1 MERSFESVVFPNVP
15 ISQYSIAAS
24 SFSGSAKYLS
34 AIIMALDMA
43 FITMPASTY
52 VLVDRERVALTSSIT
67 HTTAASPPQKAPLAI
82 ANMPDVETDTI
93 AMAAPRFAPPAMP
106 IISGDARG
114 FLNIIWYTLPA
125 TPSPTP
131 AIIAIM
137 VRERRSVKNTLR
149 VISSTSLPENMARM
163 SSTVMEYLP
172 TQIET
177 TAATNIAAVTAA
189 NNAGT
194 RPFFADFPFTF

>member
-1 MERSFESVVFPNVP
+1 M
-15 ISQYSIAAS
+15 
-24 SFSGSAKYLS
+24 
-34 AIIMALDMA
+34 
-43 FITMPASTY
+43 
-52 VLVDRERVALTSSIT
+52 
-67 HTTAASPPQKAPLAI
+67 
-82 ANMPDVETDTI
+82 
-93 AMAAPRFAPPAMP
+93 
-106 IISGDARG
+106 
-114 FLNIIWYTLPA
+114 
-125 TPSPTP
+125 PSPTP

-149 VISSTSLPENMARM
+149 VISSTSLPANMARM